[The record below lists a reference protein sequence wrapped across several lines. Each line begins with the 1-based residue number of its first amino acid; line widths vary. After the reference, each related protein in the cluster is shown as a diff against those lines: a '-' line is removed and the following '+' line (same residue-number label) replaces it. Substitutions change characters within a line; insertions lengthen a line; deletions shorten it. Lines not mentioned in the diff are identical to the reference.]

1 MTQTST
7 ILNELLTSYDKLKKR
22 QFSLTEAMRQTY
34 SAIIRERPA
43 LKPQIDQMAATSL
56 GSATEE
62 EFLQTNAQSQQVQQL
77 IGGTLIQKFTN
88 PMDQNQ
94 FQLIS
99 TDPEGKD
106 QVIYTTKGYP
116 DKQGF
121 RQWISAAARSL
132 ANEDPEDAINPE
144 TGLPIPT
151 VEGPSVTD
159 VDFLEMKD
167 SFVQLANQ
175 ARSKGVE
182 DKWTESTAFL
192 SGKAGESLQR
202 KVETCQGI
210 ELETKDGALML
221 EKSVVDDSTKKKVAQ
236 SIKRV
241 LEMATRGPQ
250 TKDDIDDFKNHVAIY
265 QDKLIF
271 RDPGDPATGI
281 IVGGKVGLLPYRFA
295 IDLFF
300 EKAGERYPEISPRV
314 LVPEVVNKRADVKA
328 NDIGFVAEGFE
339 SIVGAII
346 KGDTRGA
353 LQKLALLVGTKRLG
367 LMKGMKF
374 ITDIDTLDRSIDVAS
389 ADTHQALSTIHEHFG
404 DDPLFPLIRRLG
416 KLAATTGDRAPD
428 MVTHT
433 GGQTVGLIAKDDT
446 LETYL
451 NPIDAKERFL
461 AQGFSDEQVEAL
473 FRYRSD
479 GTVEVGNAI
488 KTYMSPNKVKLGELT
503 LERTLQTVTDP
514 EPRERRFIYQSFDAL
529 GIQDRD
535 VVNNYMKDLQ
545 TKMGAIDK
553 VFGTG
558 IVRGEDGSPLSAK
571 SIKTSFAHQIR
582 NTLASHLTYKEL
594 NTNALVGML
603 DRFDVEDETA
613 VSRVQEMLTRRLTI
627 ARMNKDIGEGVPGAR
642 ETAAMMIRMN
652 ACSLQE
658 TMLDVRGIT
667 ESEHYICL
675 NNDVIDRGL

>member
-1 MTQTST
+1 
-7 ILNELLTSYDKLKKR
+7 
-22 QFSLTEAMRQTY
+22 
-34 SAIIRERPA
+34 
-43 LKPQIDQMAATSL
+43 
-56 GSATEE
+56 
-62 EFLQTNAQSQQVQQL
+62 
-77 IGGTLIQKFTN
+77 
-88 PMDQNQ
+88 
-94 FQLIS
+94 
-99 TDPEGKD
+99 
-106 QVIYTTKGYP
+106 
-116 DKQGF
+116 
-121 RQWISAAARSL
+121 
-132 ANEDPEDAINPE
+132 
-144 TGLPIPT
+144 
-151 VEGPSVTD
+151 
-159 VDFLEMKD
+159 
-167 SFVQLANQ
+167 
-175 ARSKGVE
+175 
-182 DKWTESTAFL
+182 
-192 SGKAGESLQR
+192 
-202 KVETCQGI
+202 
-210 ELETKDGALML
+210 
-221 EKSVVDDSTKKKVAQ
+221 
-236 SIKRV
+236 
-241 LEMATRGPQ
+241 
-250 TKDDIDDFKNHVAIY
+250 
-265 QDKLIF
+265 
-271 RDPGDPATGI
+271 
-281 IVGGKVGLLPYRFA
+281 
-295 IDLFF
+295 
-300 EKAGERYPEISPRV
+300 
-314 LVPEVVNKRADVKA
+314 
-328 NDIGFVAEGFE
+328 
-339 SIVGAII
+339 
-346 KGDTRGA
+346 
-353 LQKLALLVGTKRLG
+353 
-367 LMKGMKF
+367 
-374 ITDIDTLDRSIDVAS
+374 
-389 ADTHQALSTIHEHFG
+389 
-404 DDPLFPLIRRLG
+404 
-416 KLAATTGDRAPD
+416 
-428 MVTHT
+428 
-433 GGQTVGLIAKDDT
+433 VGLIAKDDT

-675 NNDVIDRGL
+675 NNDVIDRGLRAFINGQWTCRISTTGSTIAIFNPANPTEQIKLGAERGKQKTRTSTKAHTRLVADVSRGLLEANNVLGGQSETRTERAMMQIESFFTSLLEKGVRTTLQEVV